1 MTGFEPGSFV
11 SIVTTLSNVL
21 QTPTQRVYWVKGS
34 GCGSVGRAVDSGIR
48 RSTVQMQPS
57 AEILQCCSQ
66 YQRQVLFQSFV
77 NNIKHVFYINC
88 SEKKKIKEK
97 RGRNWSIFPITN
109 KTFLPKMLFFP
120 FKSISGSFI

>member
-1 MTGFEPGSFV
+1 MPMTGFEPGSFV

-88 SEKKKIKEK
+88 SEKKTIEPIHAHPNKRKIKQFYNK
-97 RGRNWSIFPITN
+97 SRNWSSY
-109 KTFLPKMLFFP
+109 LLR
-120 FKSISGSFI
+120 